1 MDATVKYP
9 IRFGDRIFVRVMMLG
24 RAVRELTLENVAS
37 FTDVIGEIRHALGD
51 LRGLVVAIV
60 RNYHRG
66 WSVDR
71 PMMLYGRS
79 RCPEGVRRAD
89 TGREMSVRGRAGR
102 FAMSAVRV
110 SGV

>member
-79 RCPEGVRRAD
+79 RGPQGGHRD
-89 TGREMSVRGRAGR
+89 GGRDMSVRGRANR